1 MSTKTLPVR
10 ISTSATPTTVYT
22 SPSNIAMLD
31 AIKVVANAATTFGKI
46 KVELTRSGSTYTI
59 GWIDVPVST
68 PSTVKYFETFTL
80 FENIVFLTSDI
91 IKITTHESI
100 VYDFFI
106 YVTE

>member
-1 MSTKTLPVR
+1 MSTKTVPVR

-22 SPSNIAMLD
+22 SPSNTATLD

-46 KVELTRSGSTYTI
+46 KVELTRGGNTYTL
-59 GWIDVPVST
+59 GWINVPVSN
-68 PSTVKYFETFTL
+68 PSTVQYFETFTL

-91 IKITTHESI
+91 VKITTHESI
-100 VYDFFI
+100 TYDFFI